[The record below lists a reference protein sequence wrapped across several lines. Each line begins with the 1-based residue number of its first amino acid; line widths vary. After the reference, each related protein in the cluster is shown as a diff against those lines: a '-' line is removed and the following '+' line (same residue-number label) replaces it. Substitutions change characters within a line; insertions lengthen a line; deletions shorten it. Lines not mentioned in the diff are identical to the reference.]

1 MPVKNGGVYG
11 LPNQV
16 GDVGAFF
23 FNNFRTG
30 TYKKFPILYG
40 DESEERQRDEPKPS
54 PQEVVQSVVDYYYQS
69 LMLCAQDNILS
80 VSPILSLNLMEVLS
94 YLSYRLDK
102 ANKERQRQN
111 NTIT

>member
-16 GDVGAFF
+16 SNVGAFF
-23 FNNFRTG
+23 FNNFRTR
-30 TYKKFPILYG
+30 TYKNFPILYG
-40 DESEERQRDEPKPS
+40 DQDEERPKEERKS
-54 PQEVVQSVVDYYYQS
+54 TPQEVVQSVVDYYYQS
-69 LMLCAQDNILS
+69 LMLCAQDTILN
-80 VSPILSLNLMEVLS
+80 VSPILALNLMEVLS

-102 ANKERQRQN
+102 ANKERQKQN